1 MKHLKLIVLAVAMTV
16 FSISIFSCKG
26 KNGSASVD
34 TTTVNAAE
42 PVDTAMMEADTAHM
56 TGEPDSLT
64 TPKK

>member
-1 MKHLKLIVLAVAMTV
+1 MKNLKPIILAVVMIVLSIAV
-16 FSISIFSCKG
+16 FSCKG

-56 TGEPDSLT
+56 TEESDSLT